1 MTGHTTSRV
10 AVVGAA
16 AVSAFGL
23 GWRGLGGA
31 VLAGKPLRST
41 VHALAATHPGTEAHE
56 VPALSREQDAGD
68 GRQRKLMSRGARLA
82 AVVMRE
88 ALRDARWNEKRE
100 ELGAFLGVGASGGSM
115 DELTAMLQASI
126 EDGAFSL
133 ERFGREGL
141 AACNPLFAF
150 QLMNNFTLCH
160 GAILEGVGGPNGAF
174 FSRGAGTVRALRE
187 AVATVASGECERALA
202 GGSDSALHPVT
213 WAELGREGF
222 ASQGLV
228 PGEGAGMLAL
238 SSRTDEPVVLAR
250 VERCEVLPREGLS
263 HALAAI
269 QGRVDVVLTAA
280 WGLVQAGELELEAAR
295 LGARTFDTV
304 RVLGEA
310 LAASPALAWA
320 AAVDLL
326 DEQQANRVLVL
337 SLGVDGEVGLVELT
351 GRAP

>member
-1 MTGHTTSRV
+1 MTERTSRV
-10 AVVGAA
+10 AIVGVA

-31 VLAGKPLRST
+31 VVAGKSLRST
-41 VHALAATHPGTEAHE
+41 SHALAATHPGVEAAG
-56 VPALSREQDAGD
+56 VPALAPAQDAGD

-88 ALRDARWNEKRE
+88 ALRDARWSEGHE
-100 ELGAFLGVGASGGSM
+100 EIGAFLGVGASGGTM

-126 EDGAFSL
+126 QGGTLSM

-222 ASQGLV
+222 AGQGLV
-228 PGEGAGMLAL
+228 PGEGAGLLAL
-238 SSRTDEPVVLAR
+238 SSRSDEPALAFI
-250 VERCEVLPREGLS
+250 ERCEVLPRYGLAG
-263 HALAAI
+263 ALAAR
-269 QGRVDVVLTAA
+269 QGRVDTVLTAA
-280 WGLVQAGELELEAAR
+280 WGPATAGELGSQAAR
-295 LGARTFDTV
+295 LGVRVSDTV
-304 RVLGEA
+304 QVLGEA

-326 DEQQANRVLVL
+326 TKGPARRVLVL
-337 SLGVDGEVGLVELT
+337 SLGVDGEVGLVELA
-351 GRAP
+351 GVAE

>member
-1 MTGHTTSRV
+1 MTGTRPRV

-23 GWRGLGGA
+23 GWRGLGDA
-31 VLAGKPLRST
+31 VLAGTPLRST
-41 VHALAATHPGTEAHE
+41 THALAATHPGVEAAE
-56 VPALSREQDAGD
+56 VPPLPPAQDAGD

-88 ALRDARWNEKRE
+88 ALRDAHWSEGRE
-100 ELGAFLGVGASGGSM
+100 EIGAFLGVGASGGTM
-115 DELTAMLQASI
+115 EELTAMLRASI
-126 EDGAFSL
+126 EGGVLSM

-202 GGSDSALHPVT
+202 GGADSALHPVT
-213 WAELGREGF
+213 WAELGREAF
-222 ASQGLV
+222 TARGLV
-228 PGEGAGMLAL
+228 PGEGAGLLAL
-238 SSRTDEPVVLAR
+238 SSRPEEPALAH

-263 HALAAI
+263 RALA
-269 QGRVDVVLTAA
+269 GGHGGVDLVLTAA
-280 WGLVQAGELELEAAR
+280 WEPLLAETLGNEAVR
-295 LGARTFDTV
+295 LGLRASDTV

-320 AAVDLL
+320 AAVELL
-326 DEQQANRVLVL
+326 VGGRARRVLVL
-337 SLGVDGEVGLVELT
+337 SLGVDGEVGLVELA
-351 GRAP
+351 GVVR

>member
-1 MTGHTTSRV
+1 MTGHVTPRV

-41 VHALAATHPGTEAHE
+41 THALAATHPGTEAHE
-56 VPALSREQDAGD
+56 VPALPREQDAGD
-68 GRQRKLMSRGARLA
+68 ARQRKLMSRGARLA
-82 AVVMRE
+82 AVAMRE
-88 ALRDARWNEKRE
+88 ALRDARWSEHRE
-100 ELGAFLGVGASGGSM
+100 EIGAFVGVGASGGSM
-115 DELTAMLQASI
+115 DELTAMLQASM

-133 ERFGREGL
+133 ERFGGEGL

-187 AVATVASGECERALA
+187 AVATVASGECERVLA

-222 ASQGLV
+222 ARRGLV

-238 SSRTDEPVVLAR
+238 SSRANEPVLAH
-250 VERCEVLPREGLS
+250 VERCEVIPREGLAR
-263 HALAAI
+263 ALAAS
-269 QGRVDVVLTAA
+269 QHRVDVVLTAA
-280 WGLVQAGELELEAAR
+280 WGHVQAGELEREAAP
-295 LGARTFDTV
+295 LGARTFDSV

-310 LAASPALAWA
+310 LAASPALAWT
-320 AAVDLL
+320 AAVELL
-326 DEQQANRVLVL
+326 VERRANRVLVL

>member
-1 MTGHTTSRV
+1 MTGTPPGV

-16 AVSAFGL
+16 AVSAFGV

-41 VHALAATHPGTEAHE
+41 THALAATHPGVEAAE
-56 VPALSREQDAGD
+56 VPPFAPSQDAGD

-88 ALRDARWNEKRE
+88 ALRDAHWSEGHE
-100 ELGAFLGVGASGGSM
+100 EIGAFLGVGASGGTM
-115 DELTAMLQASI
+115 DELTAMLRASI
-126 EDGAFSL
+126 EGGTLSM

-187 AVATVASGECERALA
+187 GLATVASGECERALA
-202 GGSDSALHPVT
+202 GGADSALHPVT

-222 ASQGLV
+222 TGRGLV
-228 PGEGAGMLAL
+228 PGEGAGLLAL
-238 SSRTDEPVVLAR
+238 SSRREEPALAH
-250 VERCEVLPREGLS
+250 VERCEVIPMERLS
-263 HALAAI
+263 GALAGAH
-269 QGRVDVVLTAA
+269 GPVDAVLTAA
-280 WGLVQAGELELEAAR
+280 WGPMLAGTLGSEAAR
-295 LGARTFDTV
+295 LGIQVFDTV

-326 DEQQANRVLVL
+326 VGGRARRVQVL
-337 SLGVDGEVGLVELT
+337 SLGVDGEVGLVELV
-351 GRAP
+351 GVAP